1 MKKGDESMREQLKK
15 FKNQDVVLTAEVKT
29 VKYRRYADRFSKYK
43 KNVHIVLK
51 NIKINGEFIDHIWLQ
66 ERNKFYEEY
75 KPLTGQTVKFKVKIK
90 PYIKKKDFV
99 YVEDYGIQRLSKIMS
114 KEVYDEQK
122 PFKKK

>member
-1 MKKGDESMREQLKK
+1 MIRQFLNVIHGR
-15 FKNQDVVLTAEVKT
+15 
-29 VKYRRYADRFSKYK
+29 KYQWNVSVADPSGGLAWA
-43 KNVHIVLK
+43 NSID
-51 NIKINGEFIDHIWLQ
+51 IGGEIIDHIWLQ
-66 ERNKFYEEY
+66 GRNKFYEEY
-75 KPLTGQTVKFKVKIK
+75 KSLTGQTVKFKVKIK

>member
-1 MKKGDESMREQLKK
+1 MREQLKK
-15 FKNQDVVLTAEVKT
+15 FKNQDVVLTAKVKT
-29 VKYRRYADRFSKYK
+29 VKYRRYVDRFSKYK
-43 KNVHIVLK
+43 KNVHILLK
-51 NIKINGEFIDHIWLQ
+51 NVKINGEVIDHVWLQ

-75 KPLTGQTVKFKVKIK
+75 KPLIGQTVKFKVKIK

>member
-1 MKKGDESMREQLKK
+1 MREQLKK

-43 KNVHIVLK
+43 KNVHILLK

-66 ERNKFYEEY
+66 GRNKFYEEY

>member
-43 KNVHIVLK
+43 KNVHILLK

-75 KPLTGQTVKFKVKIK
+75 KPLTGKTVKFKVKIK